1 MSNDQRRIGFA
12 ASSHPR
18 AVSIPEHFDFLRPTV
33 PSKSFTTSNSSSL
46 AFASSELLRFDS
58 SLAPFGPSLTYPWVF
73 GPLRDF
79 TRAQPLLR
87 DSSHRHRFVPSSGF
101 LDLSTSFSALGLAGL
116 FHPAATSRILSRSGA
131 SLPAQPPFLFGRS
144 FPQAVASPSR
154 SPTFAGCRSTWTSAS
169 RPSSARGRVRCSPVI
184 HSPARRSPP
193 RVPLLQASDFLRLDT
208 AYPCPPL
215 ATFLRAT
222 FAFRDRGAT
231 SSSASLPIEARR
243 RVSASPACSSFRAF
257 PPTLR
262 ARSTNSPP
270 VALR

>member
-87 DSSHRHRFVPSSGF
+87 DGSRPPLRSVIRFSRPLDVFLRTRARRLIPSRCHVQDPVPFRGFSPRAATLPLRKELPPGRCFPVSLTDFRRLPLDEDLGFEAFIRARPRSLQSRYSQSCAPLPSSG
-101 LDLSTSFSALGLAGL
+101 SA
-116 FHPAATSRILSRSGA
+116 
-131 SLPAQPPFLFGRS
+131 PPG
-144 FPQAVASPSR
+144 
-154 SPTFAGCRSTWTSAS
+154 
-169 RPSSARGRVRCSPVI
+169 I
-184 HSPARRSPP
+184 
-193 RVPLLQASDFLRLDT
+193 
-208 AYPCPPL
+208 
-215 ATFLRAT
+215 
-222 FAFRDRGAT
+222 
-231 SSSASLPIEARR
+231 
-243 RVSASPACSSFRAF
+243 
-257 PPTLR
+257 
-262 ARSTNSPP
+262 
-270 VALR
+270 